1 MIYNIT
7 SMPTLPYS
15 REAQRSV
22 GYNPRMES
30 KYYSNRAKVETGE
43 TKVKSK
49 SEGKVEHNERKEQKA
64 FQGPTCYHCKKKGHV
79 MSDCWF
85 LKKAD
90 SKRATVNLVGRK
102 ASMEVKGL
110 QESSG
115 QKETGRGNTRCFESF
130 ISRGSIKNEK
140 KDGGEKSVVILRDTG
155 ASQTLMSS
163 SVLQVREKASEGD
176 SVLIKGVGGDYNPVP
191 LQKVYLK
198 SDLVTG
204 PVEVGIVSE
213 IPVEGVDMVLGNDL
227 AGDRVKAD
235 PHMCKGPSIEKEDS
249 DKKSQDDQ
257 GTDQA
262 CVVTRSKKMKAKQE
276 TSEEKNEMGMENTF
290 MNQNDGCESDDELKR
305 SEDCEKD
312 DGDIEETKTV
322 QSQEGKE
329 SDNESQRSEDFEKD
343 GDESEE
349 TKTVQ
354 SREGK
359 ESDDE
364 SQKSDDFEKDGDET
378 EETKAVESQACK
390 AAQENLKRS
399 QQKMKEPAGKGANEW
414 QLRTGDKV
422 IILLPVLDEPWRA
435 KFCGPYE
442 VKMKVN
448 DLIMLCPHLIEGRQR
463 GFVT

>member
-1 MIYNIT
+1 
-7 SMPTLPYS
+7 
-15 REAQRSV
+15 
-22 GYNPRMES
+22 
-30 KYYSNRAKVETGE
+30 
-43 TKVKSK
+43 
-49 SEGKVEHNERKEQKA
+49 
-64 FQGPTCYHCKKKGHV
+64 
-79 MSDCWF
+79 
-85 LKKAD
+85 
-90 SKRATVNLVGRK
+90 
-102 ASMEVKGL
+102 MEVKGL

-163 SVLQVREKASEGD
+163 SVLKVREKASEGD
-176 SVLIKGVGGDYNPVP
+176 SVLIKGVGGDYKPVP

-213 IPVEGVDMVLGNDL
+213 IPVEGVDLVLGNDL

-262 CVVTRSKKMKAKQE
+262 CVVTRSKKLKAKQE

-290 MNQNDGCESDDELKR
+290 MNQNDGCQSDDELKR
-305 SEDCEKD
+305 SED
-312 DGDIEETKTV
+312 
-322 QSQEGKE
+322 
-329 SDNESQRSEDFEKD
+329 FEKD
-343 GDESEE
+343 GGESEE

-442 VKMKVN
+442 VKTKVN